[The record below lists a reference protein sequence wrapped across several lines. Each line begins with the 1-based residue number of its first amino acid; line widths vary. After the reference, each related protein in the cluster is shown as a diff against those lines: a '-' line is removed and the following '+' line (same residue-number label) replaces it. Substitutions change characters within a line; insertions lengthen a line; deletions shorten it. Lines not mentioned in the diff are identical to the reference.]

1 MPHLHGGD
9 KVNLKCPSFY
19 AYGSAHVVSP
29 LSADFIPLNSDMNFE
44 LEVLSC
50 AREPHP
56 PVEHLQPHTT
66 TMQPDT
72 CFYLHSKTGA
82 DENIDQ
88 VLTVVG
94 NKLSI
99 EHKVVFDEEQ
109 QWYWDIK
116 TGFLSNGAHA
126 DLVVDYSE
134 PLKGLTLQAKGASK
148 QQGGLDFTADGL
160 MVTPSGEVENA
171 AFPYVGRPFT
181 LNHEDG
187 SIRLAGDTGEN
198 GQYWSIEYCGA
209 H

>member
-1 MPHLHGGD
+1 
-9 KVNLKCPSFY
+9 
-19 AYGSAHVVSP
+19 
-29 LSADFIPLNSDMNFE
+29 
-44 LEVLSC
+44 
-50 AREPHP
+50 
-56 PVEHLQPHTT
+56 
-66 TMQPDT
+66 MQPDT

-148 QQGGLDFTADGL
+148 
-160 MVTPSGEVENA
+160 
-171 AFPYVGRPFT
+171 
-181 LNHEDG
+181 
-187 SIRLAGDTGEN
+187 
-198 GQYWSIEYCGA
+198 
-209 H
+209 